1 MACKSAVV
9 VVDEFGKTLDGD
21 ATFCDDA
28 SALAISRNHVAVV
41 RRGEVRLLRRD
52 DRSTWAARSFHRDS
66 RIGIGIGHRSG
77 DPPPPPS
84 SVLVVQRDDRF
95 GLSDPAASPFVTV
108 FGARE
113 VPMLE
118 LTSELWR

>member
-1 MACKSAVV
+1 MGPWHGLGGAPDQPEIRS
-9 VVDEFGKTLDGD
+9 GLLDGGR
-21 ATFCDDA
+21 DA